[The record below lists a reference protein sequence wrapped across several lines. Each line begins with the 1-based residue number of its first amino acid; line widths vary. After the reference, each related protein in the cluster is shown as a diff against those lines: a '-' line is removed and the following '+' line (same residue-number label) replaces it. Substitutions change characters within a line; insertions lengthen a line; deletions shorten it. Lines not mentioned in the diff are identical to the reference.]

1 MSNTSRDA
9 NFEIVHGDQL
19 KLIVIILVLHSWNS
33 KILVPRW
40 KDMESLAVWSSFND
54 TRPARWF
61 GTFCIF
67 PFSWEFKNPNWRTHI
82 FQRGRLNY
90 QLVILSVLSCL
101 PERPTYFV
109 RMFECCSGAGGQK
122 KNDLYRVEDSEEWYS
137 HMYSLVSS
145 TVFNWKSPNW
155 MEVFIG
161 KPPISTVH
169 FPASRVWFPEGIA
182 DSLVNDVAVKSMG
195 KLALSPEMSL
205 VFFLNPVPRNLS
217 ISDPGFPSWDQ
228 REAVLTSVNHRN

>member
-122 KNDLYRVEDSEEWYS
+122 KTICIVLRTQKSGTVTCTLWCHQPFSIGNPRTEWRFS
-137 HMYSLVSS
+137 
-145 TVFNWKSPNW
+145 
-155 MEVFIG
+155 
-161 KPPISTVH
+161 
-169 FPASRVWFPEGIA
+169 
-182 DSLVNDVAVKSMG
+182 
-195 KLALSPEMSL
+195 
-205 VFFLNPVPRNLS
+205 
-217 ISDPGFPSWDQ
+217 
-228 REAVLTSVNHRN
+228 